1 MGRTFRGEQFRQQF
15 VFVHRQ
21 TGDAGLIAVEPD
33 SPTDAP
39 ELGLSFVVERGG
51 HPVGLAVLTDRHALV
66 GLAREILRT
75 LDPVTNEQLLE
86 KIENLVAPQN
96 TSELE

>member
-1 MGRTFRGEQFRQQF
+1 MERTFRGEQFRQQF

-39 ELGLSFVVERGG
+39 EVGLSFVVEKEGLS
-51 HPVGLAVLTDRHALV
+51 VELAVLTDRQALV

-75 LDPVTNEQLLE
+75 LDPVTNEQVVE
-86 KIENLVAPQN
+86 KIRKLIA
-96 TSELE
+96 